1 MIFTAWV
8 SIIPLSYLAMEGIFI
23 FGTRHIREDLLES
36 LYKDA
41 E

>member
-1 MIFTAWV
+1 MILTAWV